1 MKIKRGDG
9 LNIVPFID
17 IMLVLLAIVLSV
29 STFIAQGKIKVDV
42 PNASD
47 SKVVKE
53 NNKKLLIVIN
63 KDNQI
68 YIDDKEVSTKELES
82 KLESLPKDEMVQFKG
97 DKKSSYDNFVLVL
110 NLLAKNGHDKDK
122 FEIIT
127 EKR

>member
-53 NNKKLLIVIN
+53 HDKKLLIVIN

-68 YIDDKEVSTKELES
+68 YIDDKKVSTKELED
-82 KLESLPKDEMVQFKG
+82 KLTSIPKDEMVQFKG
-97 DKKSSYDNFVLVL
+97 DKNSSYDNFVLVL
-110 NLLAKNGHDKDK
+110 NILAKKGHDKDK